1 MSHPHIPPKRFPIT
15 RMHKIAIAAFLIL
28 AALPLAAGHA
38 GAHAEYVGGTRA
50 DIAANNNGDIE
61 VMDNTYFIF
70 LSKKTTIKIP
80 YDRINLLEYGQKV
93 DRRYL
98 AAAIISPVFML
109 AKKRQHFL
117 TLGFQD
123 ENDIQQ
129 ALVFKVDKNDIR
141 VALVALEART
151 GQQVRYQD
159 DEARMAGKG

>member
-1 MSHPHIPPKRFPIT
+1 
-15 RMHKIAIAAFLIL
+15 
-28 AALPLAAGHA
+28 
-38 GAHAEYVGGTRA
+38 VGGTRA
-50 DIAANNNGDIE
+50 DIPNNNSGDIE

-70 LSKKTTIKIP
+70 LSKKTKIRIP
-80 YDRINLLEYGQKV
+80 YDRINLVEYGQKV

-98 AAAIISPVFML
+98 AAAVISPIFML
-109 AKKRQHFL
+109 AKRRQHFL

>member
-1 MSHPHIPPKRFPIT
+1 MRK
-15 RMHKIAIAAFLIL
+15 L
-28 AALPLAAGHA
+28 ALLTALAVASLPLSAGHP

-50 DIAANNNGDIE
+50 DIPNNNAGDIE
-61 VMDNTYFIF
+61 VLDNTYFIF
-70 LSKKTTIKIP
+70 LSRKTKIKIP

-98 AAAIISPVFML
+98 AAAIISPVFMF

-123 ENDIQQ
+123 EHDMQQ
-129 ALVFKVDKNDIR
+129 ALIFKVDKNDIR

>member
-1 MSHPHIPPKRFPIT
+1 MPKIPL
-15 RMHKIAIAAFLIL
+15 AVVLLI
-28 AALPLAAGHA
+28 AALPLSAGRP

-50 DIAANNNGDIE
+50 DIPSNNNGDIQ